1 MIRSIVL
8 CLCFLFSINSYAF
21 YDWKVLRVI
30 DGDTV
35 EVEAKWL
42 PTELGDKIKV
52 RIYGVDAPEK
62 PPRAQCESES
72 TKAKLATE
80 HTKKFIS
87 KGKQISIEI
96 KSWDKYGGRVLG
108 DIIVDNKSLRQSLI
122 ESQFAKQYFGEAK
135 QSWCN

>member
-1 MIRSIVL
+1 MIKWIFL
-8 CLCFLFSINSYAF
+8 LFCLHYSINAYAL
-21 YDWKVLRVI
+21 YDWKVLRVV

-42 PTELGDKIKV
+42 PSELGDKIKV
-52 RIYGVDAPEK
+52 RIYGVDTPEK
-62 PPRAQCESES
+62 PPRAQCKAES
-72 TKAKLATE
+72 TKAKIATE